1 MKVFEF
7 LSMIKSGNVNHFIGK
22 AMRLLVLLP
31 IAFALSACLET
42 QAPKLSFTDIKGNTI
57 TPNDYKDQV
66 MLVNFWATSCTTC
79 VKEMPDIVAI
89 HQKFADKGYR
99 TVAVAMSYDRP
110 DYVVN
115 YAESN
120 QLPFDVVLDLTG
132 EIAQAYN
139 EVKLTPTTYLV
150 NRQGK
155 IIKTI
160 VGEPDF
166 PALEALI
173 EKALAGQA

>member
-1 MKVFEF
+1 MEITQ
-7 LSMIKSGNVNHFIGK
+7 SIGGIKLKELK
-22 AMRLLVLLP
+22 AYLGATMRLLMALP
-31 IAFALSACLET
+31 IAFVLSACFSN
-42 QAPKLSFTDIKGNTI
+42 QAPELTFTDIKGNTI
-57 TPNDYKDQV
+57 TPGDYKDQV

-79 VKEMPDIVAI
+79 IKEMPDIVAT
-89 HQKFADKGYR
+89 HQKFADRGYR
-99 TVAVAMSYDRP
+99 TIAVAMSYDRP

-120 QLPFDVVLDLTG
+120 QLPFDVVLDLKG
-132 EIAQAYN
+132 EIAKAYN

-155 IIKTI
+155 IIKTF

-166 PALEALI
+166 PALEQLI

>member
-7 LSMIKSGNVNHFIGK
+7 LSMTKSGNVNHFIGK
-22 AMRLLVLLP
+22 AMRLLVSLP

-79 VKEMPDIVAI
+79 VKEMPDIVAT